1 MQLGDRYIFTPYAF
15 CEGQDDSTP
24 GKRTRTKETVT
35 GRIVYI
41 HPKGRF
47 FTVEAV
53 VHGHALRESF
63 DLDQRPERGA
73 RQ

>member
-1 MQLGDRYIFTPYAF
+1 MQLGDRYSFTPYAF

-24 GKRTRTKETVT
+24 GKRPRTKETVT

-63 DLDQRPERGA
+63 GSVEQPKRSG
-73 RQ
+73 QQ

>member
-1 MQLGDRYIFTPYAF
+1 MFTPYAF
-15 CEGQDDSTP
+15 CEGQDDSIP
-24 GKRTRTKETVT
+24 GKRPRTKATVT

-53 VHGHALRESF
+53 VQGHSIRESF
-63 DLDQRPERGA
+63 HLNKQPERRTG
-73 RQ
+73 Q